1 MAILWPHACRGMGLG
16 ASRQRE
22 GLSWLAMV
30 ATWLCHG
37 EAGFSGKTELGA
49 LSRMVDMFWA
59 LLGEGN
65 MSKVTG

>member
-1 MAILWPHACRGMGLG
+1 MGLG

-59 LLGEGN
+59 LLEGREYEQGDG
-65 MSKVTG
+65 VRDAG